1 MLLNDS
7 LFYIN
12 YGTGQ
17 PKRNTPLNVM
27 NTRSKNSAGILRSEL
42 LRRAE
47 AYVTHHGLD
56 AHVYRSRGKP
66 PTVLFRS
73 FQSEGEERHGNF
85 HDESYAEIVR
95 RPDWAS
101 RLQKPHSC
109 KGNSCF
115 LECDAAT
122 ACELDSCTSSD
133 ALAMN
138 IFCHPSSPTNTALAR
153 LFGFD
158 HLPNPDFG
166 FKANL
171 PFLSGQKEPRSTE
184 IDVQFYSP
192 AQTVLAECKLTETH
206 FTFFT
211 KAKVE
216 RYSGFAETFDVD
228 RLLKDDCKF
237 PYYQLIRNVL
247 AARYHKARFC
257 LICDQRRPDLQAA
270 YDEVVSII
278 RDQNLRLRC
287 SVVTWQQIA
296 DTLPTELQTFLT
308 EKYGIGNHGTCG

>member
-1 MLLNDS
+1 MLLLNDS
-7 LFYIN
+7 FSIY
-12 YGTGQ
+12 YGTRK
-17 PKRNTPLNVM
+17 PNRNTPLNVM
-27 NTRSKNSAGILRSEL
+27 NTRSKNYAGILRREL

-47 AYVTHHGLD
+47 AYVTHHELD

-73 FQSEGEERHGNF
+73 FQSEGKERHGNF
-85 HDESYAEIVR
+85 HDESCAEIVR

-101 RLQKPHSC
+101 RLQKPHSG
-109 KGNSCF
+109 KGKSCF

-184 IDVQFYSP
+184 IDVQFHSHT
-192 AQTVLAECKLTETH
+192 QTVLVECKLTELN

-211 KAKVE
+211 KEKVE

-247 AARYHKARFC
+247 AARHCKAGFC
-257 LICDQRRPDLQAA
+257 LICDQRRPDLRVAF
-270 YDEVVSII
+270 DEVVSAIL
-278 RDQNLRLRC
+278 DPNLRLRC
-287 SVVTWQQIA
+287 SVVTWQQAA
-296 DTLPTELQTFLT
+296 DTLPIDLQTFLA
-308 EKYGIGNHGTCG
+308 EKYGIGNHG